1 MEKEKVINEGG
12 INGSAEGTIDYHS
25 ADFLALQAMIKASAE
40 KLDETE
46 KLNNTLLS
54 IRFQM
59 ETYVREGG
67 DKMVLA
73 GEFIERFLM
82 AIKVKKKD
90 FAAYIEYDEPNLSAL
105 LKGRRKINSDLAIKL
120 GRIFKVNPAIWLNIE
135 SKNELLKVVREQEE
149 GYGKYSLEAL
159 LLKAG

>member
-1 MEKEKVINEGG
+1 MEEEKVINEGG
-12 INGSAEGTIDYHS
+12 INGSADGTIDYHS

-67 DKMVLA
+67 DKTVLA
-73 GEFIERFLM
+73 GEFI
-82 AIKVKKKD
+82 D
-90 FAAYIEYDEPNLSAL
+90 
-105 LKGRRKINSDLAIKL
+105 
-120 GRIFKVNPAIWLNIE
+120 
-135 SKNELLKVVREQEE
+135 
-149 GYGKYSLEAL
+149 
-159 LLKAG
+159 